1 LLLKHFLALEVFLL
15 DRFLQSFSCS
25 FIHSGIIQIDGGLF
39 ITTCANWSAPAHRS
53 VRVEE
58 TWSGPMHRELD
69 ALRVDGVGDTY
80 IVAVAIICST
90 LSALVATLLPQLS
103 PDFKFSCEVI
113 LVLF

>member
-1 LLLKHFLALEVFLL
+1 
-15 DRFLQSFSCS
+15 
-25 FIHSGIIQIDGGLF
+25 
-39 ITTCANWSAPAHRS
+39 
-53 VRVEE
+53 
-58 TWSGPMHRELD
+58 MHRELD